1 MAQSTKD
8 IKRRIQGIGSIMQ
21 ITNAMELVASAK
33 LRKSRER
40 LEITKPYFETVFE
53 NINDI
58 LAATSA
64 NSSLMEK
71 REVKNRAVILVS
83 SDKGLAGGYNINAVN
98 KALEYVKNSD
108 AENTVIYTTGIRS
121 IELLKRKGFDVNKD
135 FTHIDND
142 PIIEDASAM
151 GSFFANKYIEKVYD
165 EVVIVYTKFDSMVS
179 FVPKIIKLLPAT
191 GFEAE
196 GKKSIKKFD
205 FDFEPSVSTVLT
217 QMIKQYVNVT
227 IYGCLLESSASEQAS
242 RRTAMENATSNG
254 EDLLENLQLEF
265 NRARQASITQE
276 ISEIVGGA
284 NALN

>member
-151 GSFFANKYIEKVYD
+151 GSFFVNKYIEKVYD